1 MISPPPFSARVEH
14 DPLRVVVEGEL
25 DMATSERLASVL
37 ESVLADSSS
46 PVVRLEFGGV
56 TFMDSS
62 GLAALLQAVEAGREV
77 VLCGAG
83 EPIRRVLEA
92 TGLEAVIQV
101 EP

>member
-1 MISPPPFSARVEH
+1 MTGPPPFSARVEL

-25 DMATSERLASVL
+25 DMATSERLWSVL
-37 ESVLADSSS
+37 SGALADSSS

-62 GLAALLQAVEAGREV
+62 GLAALLRVVDAGREV
-77 VLCGAG
+77 VLGGAG
-83 EPIRRVLEA
+83 ESVRRVVEA
-92 TGLEAVIQV
+92 TGLESVIRV